1 MEIRD
6 KSIPKSNSNQN
17 DSDIG
22 EIGSEISAGKAKDLL
37 KKLIQLLNKF
47 KW

>member
-1 MEIRD
+1 MEIRN
-6 KSIPKSNSNQN
+6 KSIPKSNLKQN

-22 EIGSEISAGKAKDLL
+22 EIGSEISEGKAKDLL
-37 KKLIQLLNKF
+37 KKLIQLLKNF